1 MKPQIVAVGTCCL
14 VAVIC
19 NETLYMAN
27 LGDSRAVL
35 GRAVMATGEVL
46 SIQLSDEHNVCHEA
60 VRQELF
66 SLHPKDPHI
75 VVLKHNVWRVKGI
88 IQVRRPYFILNV
100 GCGHSFLFLSANDEN
115 KLNNLNLQISKSIG
129 DVYLK
134 KSEFNR
140 EPLYAKFRVRE
151 PFKRPILSADP
162 SITVHKLLPVD
173 KFVILA
179 SDGLWKH
186 LSNQEAVDIVQNH
199 PRNVR
204 THYKSSLFHV
214 TCIFI

>member
-1 MKPQIVAVGTCCL
+1 MSSEVIQKAFQATEEGFVSLVARQWPMKPQIVAVGTCCL

-19 NETLYMAN
+19 NETLYVAN

-35 GRAVMATGEVL
+35 GRAVKATGEVL

-66 SLHPKDPHI
+66 SLHPKDPQI

-88 IQVRRPYFILNV
+88 I
-100 GCGHSFLFLSANDEN
+100 
-115 KLNNLNLQISKSIG
+115 QISKSIG

-204 THYKSSLFHV
+204 AHYKSSLLHV
-214 TCIFI
+214 TYIFI